1 MRRRA
6 VLKILL
12 FIGML
17 IFNIFAWAIDGD
29 MNFHGTLIE
38 PPSCVI
44 AGGQRVEVD
53 FGEVGVNKVD
63 GVNNRRLLNYQI
75 TCDEIS
81 NSGKWVL
88 RMSLSG
94 NGTGFDRNALVTSK
108 ANLGIRLYQNDVLF
122 TPGSSIDVYLDNLP
136 RLEAVL
142 VKETGSI
149 LTEGAFEAL
158 ATLRADY
165 Q

>member
-1 MRRRA
+1 MIRRV

-17 IFNIFAWAIDGD
+17 SFNIFAWAIDGD
-29 MNFHGTLIE
+29 MSFHGTLIE
-38 PPSCVI
+38 PPPCVI
-44 AGGQRVEVD
+44 SGGQRVEVD
-53 FGEVGVNKVD
+53 FGDVGVNKVD
-63 GVNNRRLLNYQI
+63 GVNYRRGLNYQVTCEDI
-75 TCDEIS
+75 T
-81 NSGKWVL
+81 NSGKWGL
-88 RMSLSG
+88 KMSLSG
-94 NGTGFDRNALVTSK
+94 NGTGFDKNALVTSK

-122 TPGSSIDVYLDNLP
+122 TPGSSIDIDLDNLP

-149 LTEGAFEAL
+149 LAEGAFEAL